1 MNHAHSSHRW
11 RQPAAAAATNEQGTS
26 PAWDSSEAW
35 AACAKAL
42 REYDED
48 MIQAWKEE
56 IDTLLVFAGL
66 FSAILTAF
74 NIESYTL
81 LQQQPEDATVAILS
95 QISAQLNSFSANA
108 NFVNTTRPTEPSSL
122 VPPFRASA
130 LAVRLNAMWFS
141 ALVCSLVSASL
152 GLMVKQWLREYLAG
166 SSNISRESIRIRQF
180 RYQGLRDWY
189 VPEIILFLP
198 MLLQLALV
206 LFFIGLLD
214 LLWSLHPVVAAIVT
228 VIIALTGL
236 FALAACIFPP
246 LFPDCPYKSPQSWLL
261 CILVQSAKGAIGA
274 LASRYYYW
282 HLQHSGSEADPL
294 ASKLDL
300 STIVHNKLTGAFRAW
315 LHRASMS
322 RPYTSWKER
331 EKLSANGVSANL
343 DNATL
348 AGADATFMDDS
359 FLHAVVRPCM
369 NDIEPHAALRCLDRI
384 LIRRAPR
391 VIYGL
396 PYWDLP
402 LSDAG
407 DKTTVT
413 LLHLLLDLLHRLNED
428 ADDDVEDGPRIHLLT
443 TMHRLVRAIPG
454 QSTAM
459 PSDPSTRALLRRTFD
474 VLSEVVDR
482 EHERLTSKPIVRE
495 RAFHLMLK
503 LFPRFH
509 AVGPTCIMTLCAY
522 SKKMQEDN
530 SPYRFVQ
537 ACCMVIR
544 ASAALAHP
552 SRERLDSPTT
562 VTESTT
568 SKPTPY
574 VIDGDQGI
582 STDARWTP
590 STNGHAQPH
599 IPPSATRLV
608 DPTSVKEYATIR
620 QSVLGVLHDLEDFFS
635 IPVSRASECCPTM
648 AMLAECAEA
657 TVALASQDRLAV
669 SIGLVGALTD
679 MISYVL
685 AAGGAGG
692 GPMSDAMYDAGGN
705 AQEDHAITARQAVRL
720 LRRIYGLGWH
730 VCEK

>member
-1 MNHAHSSHRW
+1 MNHAHSSHRR
-11 RQPAAAAATNEQGTS
+11 RQPAPAAAVNEQSTS
-26 PAWDSSEAW
+26 SAWDSSEAW
-35 AACAKAL
+35 ASCAKAL

-81 LQQQPEDATVAILS
+81 LQQQPEDATVAILT

-108 NFVNTTRPTEPSSL
+108 NFVNSTQPTEPSTL

-180 RYQGLRDWY
+180 RYQGLRSWH

-228 VIIALTGL
+228 VIVALTGL
-236 FALAACIFPP
+236 FALVACVFPP

-261 CILVQSAKGAIGA
+261 CILVQSVKGAVAA

-282 HLQHSGSEADPL
+282 QLQHSGNEADPL

-300 STIVHNKLTGAFRAW
+300 STIVHNKLASAFRAW

-331 EKLSANGVSANL
+331 EKLSAHGASAKL
-343 DNATL
+343 DNAIL
-348 AGADATFMDDS
+348 AGADATFMDDA
-359 FLHAVVRPCM
+359 FLHAVVRPCI

-396 PYWDLP
+396 PYWDIP

-407 DKTTVT
+407 DKATVT
-413 LLHLLLDLLHRLNED
+413 LLHLLLDLLHRLNSD
-428 ADDDVEDGPRIHLLT
+428 LDDDVEDEPRVHLLT

-454 QSTAM
+454 Q
-459 PSDPSTRALLRRTFD
+459 PSALPRDPSTRALLRRTFD
-474 VLSEVVDR
+474 VLSEVVNH
-482 EHERLTSKPIVRE
+482 EHERSTSKPIVRE

-522 SKKMQEDN
+522 SKKMQQDN

-552 SRERLDSPTT
+552 SQKCSKSST
-562 VTESTT
+562 VIINTPD
-568 SKPTPY
+568 PTPPPFMS
-574 VIDGDQGI
+574 DESQGA
-582 STDARWTP
+582 SPEVTRTTT
-590 STNGHAQPH
+590 TNGLAQPH
-599 IPPSATRLV
+599 TPPEIWLMNSA
-608 DPTSVKEYATIR
+608 SAEEYATIR
-620 QSVLGVLHDLEDFFS
+620 PSILGVLRDLEDFFS

-657 TVALASQDRLAV
+657 TVALASQDRLAIPV
-669 SIGLVGALTD
+669 GLVGALTD
-679 MISYVL
+679 MVNYVW
-685 AAGGAGG
+685 AAGGA
-692 GPMSDAMYDAGGN
+692 DASPILDTTYDTGGN

-730 VCEK
+730 ACEK